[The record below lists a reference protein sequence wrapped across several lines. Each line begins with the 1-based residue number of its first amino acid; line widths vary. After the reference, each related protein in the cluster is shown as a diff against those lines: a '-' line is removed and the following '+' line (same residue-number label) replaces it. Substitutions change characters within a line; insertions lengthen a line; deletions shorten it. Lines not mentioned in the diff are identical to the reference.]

1 MRVVV
6 STYSGIV
13 QSPGN
18 VSNLKLIY
26 LKNNKKELESHLA
39 VQSFNSLVRTHSF
52 INSAKGNCS
61 R

>member
-39 VQSFNSLVRTHSF
+39 VQSLVRTHSF